1 MDMAASVLFSSSL
14 GGVQVK
20 LDDRK
25 PGRQSQAGKEKPS
38 SKLNCFTGHTNRLVV
53 WESNNVV

>member
-14 GGVQVK
+14 GVQVK

-25 PGRQSQAGKEKPS
+25 SGRQSQAGKEKPS
-38 SKLNCFTGHTNRLVV
+38 SKLTCFTGHTNRLVV

>member
-1 MDMAASVLFSSSL
+1 MDMAASVLFSSRL
-14 GGVQVK
+14 GLQVK

-25 PGRQSQAGKEKPS
+25 PGRQSQAEKEKPS
-38 SKLNCFTGHTNRLVV
+38 SKLTCFTGHTNRLVA